1 MKTTVEIS
9 DSLLTEV
16 KKLARR
22 EDTTVRALIEAGL
35 RAVLRER
42 CDRSEFRLRDVS
54 FRGKGLQP
62 AFQVI
67 DPVQSWVERYE
78 AHYREVYQPAYAAL
92 RPLHHAADAIER
104 AAAPS

>member
-1 MKTTVEIS
+1 MGAHMKTTVEIS
-9 DSLLTEV
+9 DSLLAEI

-35 RAVLRER
+35 RSVLRER

-62 AFQVI
+62 AFQ
-67 DPVQSWVERYE
+67 DGDWVKIRD
-78 AHYREVYQPAYAAL
+78 AAYGDDG
-92 RPLHHAADAIER
+92 R
-104 AAAPS
+104 